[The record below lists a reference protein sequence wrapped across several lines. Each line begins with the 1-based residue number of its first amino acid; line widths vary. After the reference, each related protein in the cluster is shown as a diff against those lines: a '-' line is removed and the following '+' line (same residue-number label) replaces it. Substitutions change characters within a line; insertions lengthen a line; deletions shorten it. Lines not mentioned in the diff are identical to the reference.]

1 MIKYDEKYYFNLLK
15 IHTHTAKEICLRR
28 WDFVLQLMPEFENR
42 HPIVLD
48 YGSGVGWFVAFKP
61 EQIKEVDSFDIMPVP
76 QSGILHEH
84 YDIVTMWD
92 VLEHID
98 WKNEPDKKIEDI
110 LTKTDYVATTI
121 PILPLGK
128 DFETWKHNK
137 KNEHLTRFKSLDE
150 VIHFFNKRNFKLK
163 EISSNECPPREDVY
177 SFLFEKIK

>member
-76 QSGILHEH
+76 QSGIVHDH
-84 YDIVTMWD
+84 YDVVTMWD
-92 VLEHID
+92 VLEHI
-98 WKNEPDKKIEDI
+98 PDFSDI
-110 LTKTDYVATTI
+110 APILAKTDFIAITLPMKPDNI
-121 PILPLGK
+121 PWG
-128 DFETWKHNK
+128 EYKHFK
-137 KNEHLTRFKSLDE
+137 ISEHLHHYTSDLLEAMFK
-150 VIHFFNKRNFKLK
+150 HYGFKLK
-163 EISSNECPPREDVY
+163 VRGTPECPPREFVE
-177 SFLFEKIK
+177 SFIFEKIRK